1 MSHSSENPLFHFS
14 SSESITGSTVTL
26 AQQLSWLTLA
36 LAQKILL
43 QMMAWAMLFTS
54 QDCLRMRNEWMI
66 VKSVRRDLLW
76 PASLL
81 SPVYSPLSENFRT
94 HLPSEPIRSG
104 RVRQPTNQR
113 PAPSHSPSGGK
124 FVIVLGE
131 ISFLI
136 SAETQDNTNRP
147 LPSDWPKVIT

>member
-1 MSHSSENPLFHFS
+1 
-14 SSESITGSTVTL
+14 
-26 AQQLSWLTLA
+26 
-36 LAQKILL
+36 
-43 QMMAWAMLFTS
+43 
-54 QDCLRMRNEWMI
+54 MI

-94 HLPSEPIRSG
+94 HLPSQPIRSG
-104 RVRQPTNQR
+104 LVRQPTNQR